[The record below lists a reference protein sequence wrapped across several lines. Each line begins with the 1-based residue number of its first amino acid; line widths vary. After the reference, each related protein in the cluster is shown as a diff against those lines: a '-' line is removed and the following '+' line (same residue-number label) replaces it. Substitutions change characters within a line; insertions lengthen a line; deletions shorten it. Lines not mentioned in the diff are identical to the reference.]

1 MTNGFFTPIEDSMAL
16 ITRRRFHHPAQPV
29 QSLPDAAPTA
39 AAHPLSSIRAG
50 QTVELVAIG
59 ECRRLRK
66 RLADL
71 GLNTGVCV
79 RVVQNSFAGP
89 LILAVREDARLAIG
103 RGMARKIMVAAP
115 DSSIIPDR
123 AR

>member
-1 MTNGFFTPIEDSMAL
+1 MMDFTRHRLHHTHHQTAIAL
-16 ITRRRFHHPAQPV
+16 QAGATM
-29 QSLPDAAPTA
+29 
-39 AAHPLSSIRAG
+39 PLSSVRPG
-50 QTVELVAIG
+50 QTVELVGIE

-103 RGMARKIMVAAP
+103 RGMARKITVAVP
-115 DSSIIPDR
+115 DDLSTPDR
-123 AR
+123 ER

>member
-1 MTNGFFTPIEDSMAL
+1 MPIMHRSHRQHRGKHA
-16 ITRRRFHHPAQPV
+16 
-29 QSLPDAAPTA
+29 AAPQPLL
-39 AAHPLSSIRAG
+39 PLSMVEAG
-50 QTVELVAIG
+50 QTVELVSIG

-71 GLNTGVCV
+71 GLNVGLNV

-103 RGMARKIMVAAP
+103 RGMAQRILVRLP
-115 DSSIIPDR
+115 LSTNGHEE
-123 AR
+123 

>member
-1 MTNGFFTPIEDSMAL
+1 MDFT
-16 ITRRRFHHPAQPV
+16 RHRFHHAHRHQ
-29 QSLPDAAPTA
+29 APSAMQGGVTL
-39 AAHPLSSIRAG
+39 PLSSIRPG
-50 QTVELVAIG
+50 QTVELVGIE

-103 RGMARKIMVAAP
+103 RGMARKIMVVVPDAP
-115 DSSIIPDR
+115 PLPDR
-123 AR
+123 ER